1 MGALAADSQVRSADP
16 CGAFRLYIASTLEES
31 MDATARALEILAN
44 QEKLAREHVREAREA
59 LSPS

>member
-1 MGALAADSQVRSADP
+1 
-16 CGAFRLYIASTLEES
+16 

-59 LSPS
+59 LSPSWVENTEVLKLSGSRERD